1 MFGGTFELKLWDV
14 ERVSGVVRKATPATQ
29 QTYQFSPVSLQ
40 GSETLDNWIR
50 QRHMRAIEL
59 STETMDPLLRRQV
72 LADAASEA
80 AYLTW
85 NSKRGVELMQCV
97 EGISM
102 IAAVCIQQNHPTV
115 NVDYLRDMIC
125 LRENLQE
132 VTRVFQESKE
142 QTIAAL
148 AFQYGKKQVPTLNT
162 SRKQKTK
169 KPGRKR

>member
-1 MFGGTFELKLWDV
+1 MFGGTFQLTLWDV
-14 ERVSGVVRKATPATQ
+14 QRVEGVVRKATPATQ

-50 QRHMRAIEL
+50 QRHMRAVEK
-59 STETMDPLLRRQV
+59 STETMEPVLRRQV
-72 LADAASEA
+72 LVDAANEA

-115 NVDYLRDMIC
+115 DINYLREMIC
-125 LRENLQE
+125 LRENLEE
-132 VTRVFQESKE
+132 VTRVFKESKE
-142 QTIAAL
+142 QTITAL
-148 AFQYGKKQVPTLNT
+148 AFQHGKKQAPTLN
-162 SRKQKTK
+162 SSQKKMKQ
-169 KPGRKR
+169 GRKR